1 MEKKLSEVI
10 ENDEIVIIKRGLDLL
25 VGGEE
30 GQTPGDDLTKPACAC
45 SPRVMAHA
53 CDNAS

>member
-1 MEKKLSEVI
+1 MEKKLSDVI

-30 GQTPGDDLTKPACAC
+30 GQTPEDDLTKPACAC
-45 SPRVMAHA
+45 NPRVLAHA